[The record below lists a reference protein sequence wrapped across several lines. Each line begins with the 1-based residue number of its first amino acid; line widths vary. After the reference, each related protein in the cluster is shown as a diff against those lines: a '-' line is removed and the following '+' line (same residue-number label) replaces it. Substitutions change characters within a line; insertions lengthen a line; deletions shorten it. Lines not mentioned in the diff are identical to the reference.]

1 MFINS
6 KLSTELNK
14 IFNEFKIGN
23 YEYLESKSKEKNNIL
38 ISSTAYFAKT
48 ILASSENIKKV
59 IKGVLGVTTKISN
72 FNLRL
77 NYYSDKLNKV
87 SSELKSASDSLH
99 VAMEETNASVNE
111 ATLAIGANSNA
122 IDAVVLSSDKV
133 YKAIEEND
141 TILTNMKGINGK
153 IIKDSKALS
162 ESMVDLSGIVKSM
175 NDIVQGIS
183 KTASDTN
190 LLALNASI
198 EAARAGEN
206 GRGFSVVAQEIKKLS
221 ENTQQQLNFIQ
232 NFMVKIQEGYEN
244 SNNSVQSTINAI
256 SEMENCTE
264 KMADSF
270 TNSKGYIKEVI
281 ESIHT
286 ISSNMEELNAV
297 SEEINA
303 ATNEISR
310 DAEILTNMAK
320 GIEKDANSIKDIG
333 IELEEIE
340 EEVSTLAKTAAKL
353 NKEEYFKISNNDLTE
368 NIDKA
373 VIAHQGWVNSLKNM
387 ADTMKVK
394 PLQVDGHKC
403 GFGHFYHSVKPVNDE
418 VLKVWKEI
426 DEIHEKLHGTGTVVM
441 NDISRKDS
449 EAALTHSREAEAL
462 SKIIMSKFNLIK
474 EITERLTK
482 ENKSVF

>member
-6 KLSTELNK
+6 KLSTELSK
-14 IFNEFKIGN
+14 IFNEFKMGN
-23 YEYLESKSKEKNNIL
+23 LEYLESKSKEKNNIL

-48 ILASSENIKKV
+48 ILTSSENIKKV
-59 IKGVLGVTTKISN
+59 IKGILGVTTKISN

-77 NYYSDKLNKV
+77 NYYSDKLSKV
-87 SSELKSASDSLH
+87 SNELKSASDSFL
-99 VAMEETNASVNE
+99 VAMEETNASINE
-111 ATLAIGANSNA
+111 STLSIAANSSA
-122 IDAVVLSSDKV
+122 IDKVVTNTDKV
-133 YKAIEEND
+133 YKAIEQND
-141 TILTNMKGINGK
+141 VILTNIKGINYK
-153 IIKDSKALS
+153 VIENSKTLS
-162 ESMVDLSGIVKSM
+162 DSMVNLSAIVKSM

-232 NFMVKIQEGYEN
+232 NFMVKIQEGYTN
-244 SNNSVQSTINAI
+244 SNASVQNTIGAI
-256 SEMENCTE
+256 NEMESCTE

-270 TNSKGYIKEVI
+270 SKSKVYINEVI

-286 ISSNMEELNAV
+286 ISSNMEELSAV

-303 ATNEISR
+303 ATSEISN
-310 DAEILTNMAK
+310 DAERLTNMAD
-320 GIEKDANSIKDIG
+320 GIEKDAKSIKEIG
-333 IELEEIE
+333 MELEDIE
-340 EEVSTLAKTAAKL
+340 EEVSNLAKTATKL
-353 NKEEYFKISNNDLTE
+353 NKEKYFKISNEDLTE

-373 VIAHQGWVNSLKNM
+373 VIAHQAWVNSLKNM

-441 NDISRKDS
+441 NDINRKDS
-449 EAALTHSREAEAL
+449 EAALRHSREAEDL
-462 SKIIMSKFNLIK
+462 SKIIIGKFNTIK
-474 EITERLTK
+474 EITQILTK

>member
-6 KLSTELNK
+6 KLSTELSK
-14 IFNEFKIGN
+14 IFNEFKVGN
-23 YEYLESKSKEKNNIL
+23 LEYLEEKSKNQNSIL
-38 ISSTAYFAKT
+38 VSSTAYFAKT
-48 ILASSENIKKV
+48 ILTSSGNIKKV
-59 IKGVLGVTTKISN
+59 IKGILGVTTKISN

-77 NYYSDKLNKV
+77 NYYSDKLSKV
-87 SSELKSASDSLH
+87 SNELKSASDSLL
-99 VAMEETNASVNE
+99 VAMEETNASINE
-111 ATLAIGANSNA
+111 STLSIGANSSA
-122 IDAVVLSSDKV
+122 IDKVVTNTDKV

-141 TILTNMKGINGK
+141 MILTNIKGINNK
-153 IIKDSKALS
+153 VIENSKTLS
-162 ESMVDLSGIVKSM
+162 GSMVDLSAIVKSM

-221 ENTQQQLNFIQ
+221 ENTQQQLNFIK
-232 NFMVKIQEGYEN
+232 NFMVKIQEGYTN
-244 SNNSVQSTINAI
+244 SNTSVQSTISAI
-256 SEMENCTE
+256 NEMESCTE
-264 KMADSF
+264 KMSDSF
-270 TNSKGYIKEVI
+270 SKSKVYIDEVI

-286 ISSNMEELNAV
+286 ISSNMEELSAV

-303 ATNEISR
+303 ATSEISN
-310 DAEILTNMAK
+310 DAERLTNMAD
-320 GIEKDANSIKDIG
+320 GIEKDAKSIKEIG
-333 IELEEIE
+333 IELEDIE
-340 EEVSTLAKTAAKL
+340 EEVSTLAKTATKL
-353 NKEEYFKISNNDLTE
+353 NKEEYFKITNEDLIE

-373 VIAHQGWVNSLKNM
+373 VIAHQGWVNNLKSM
-387 ADTMKVK
+387 AEGMKVR

-426 DEIHEKLHGTGTVVM
+426 DEIHEKLHGTGTVVI
-441 NDISRKDS
+441 NDINKKDG
-449 EAALTHSREAEAL
+449 EAALINSREAEAL
-462 SKIIMSKFNLIK
+462 SKIIISKFNLIK

-482 ENKSVF
+482 ENKTVF

>member
-6 KLSTELNK
+6 KLSTELSK
-14 IFNEFKIGN
+14 IFHEFKN
-23 YEYLESKSKEKNNIL
+23 CNFEYLDEKSKNQNNIL
-38 ISSTAYFAKT
+38 ISSTAYLGKT
-48 ILASSENIKKV
+48 ILRSSENIKKV
-59 IKGVLGVTTKISN
+59 IKSILGVTTKISN

-77 NYYSDKLNKV
+77 NYYSDKLSKV
-87 SSELKSASDSLH
+87 SNELKSASDSFL
-99 VAMEETNASVNE
+99 VAMEETNASINE
-111 ATLAIGANSNA
+111 STLSIAANSSA
-122 IDAVVLSSDKV
+122 IDKVVTNTDKV
-133 YKAIEEND
+133 YKAIEQND
-141 TILTNMKGINGK
+141 VILTNIKGINYK
-153 IIKDSKALS
+153 VIENSKTLS
-162 ESMVDLSGIVKSM
+162 DSMVNLSAIVKSM

-232 NFMVKIQEGYEN
+232 NFMVKIQEGYTN
-244 SNNSVQSTINAI
+244 SNASVQNTISAI
-256 SEMENCTE
+256 NEMESCTE

-270 TNSKGYIKEVI
+270 SKSKEYINEVI

-286 ISSNMEELNAV
+286 ISSNMEELSAV

-303 ATNEISR
+303 ATSEISN
-310 DAEILTNMAK
+310 DAERLTNMAD
-320 GIEKDANSIKDIG
+320 GIEKDAKSIKEIG
-333 IELEEIE
+333 MELEDIE
-340 EEVSTLAKTAAKL
+340 EEVSNLAKTATKL
-353 NKEEYFKISNNDLTE
+353 NKEEYFKISNEDLIE

-373 VIAHQGWVNSLKNM
+373 IIAHQGWVSGLKSM
-387 ADTMKVK
+387 ADGMKIR

-418 VLKVWKEI
+418 VLKVWNEI

-441 NDISRKDS
+441 NDINRKDR
-449 EAALTHSREAEAL
+449 ETALNHSREAEDL
-462 SKIIMSKFNLIK
+462 SKIIIAKFSLIK
-474 EITERLTK
+474 DITERLTK
-482 ENKSVF
+482 ENKTVF